1 MKLTSLPYRDF
12 IDPQHLPYER
22 MLRNFLHGAGTTTL
36 CKGLQQM
43 PITQDWKSLGAA
55 LEGGVKELLNELI
68 DGSIKDLNGPIRE
81 IAARL
86 TLAAKRK
93 RKDLVDECRDQLA
106 LIILEKEL
114 RLKAGAGDLWEK
126 MLGIGLNALV
136 NGAIGG
142 LGVLRAL

>member
-1 MKLTSLPYRDF
+1 
-12 IDPQHLPYER
+12 
-22 MLRNFLHGAGTTTL
+22 
-36 CKGLQQM
+36 M